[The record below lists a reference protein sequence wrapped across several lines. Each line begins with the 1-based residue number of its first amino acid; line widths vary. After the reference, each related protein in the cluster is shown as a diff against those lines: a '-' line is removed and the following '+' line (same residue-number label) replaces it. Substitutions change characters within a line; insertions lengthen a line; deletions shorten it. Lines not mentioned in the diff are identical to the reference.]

1 MVHALLASVNKKL
14 APYETVAQYETDPE
28 FTKLMP
34 DKDGRRHRARR
45 CRTSS
50 ATETV
55 GSPYF
60 VGEIRYRADET
71 RSRLAQLGPSVRRG
85 VLARDR
91 AAPLRLTADKEQRC
105 LYRCIVETYIDVR

>member
-28 FTKLMP
+28 FTELML
-34 DKDGRRHRARR
+34 DKDGRRHRAPVQDVERDGNSLVTVLRR
-45 CRTSS
+45 
-50 ATETV
+50 
-55 GSPYF
+55 
-60 VGEIRYRADET
+60 EIRYRADET

-85 VLARDR
+85 VLVRDR
-91 AAPLRLTADKEQRC
+91 AAPLRLTTDKEQCC